1 MKKGFV
7 STTLVYSFFIV
18 FVFINVIIV
27 LNYTRKLNYLNT
39 INERVGSEIKLNY
52 GICSSDSDI
61 LLCKLIND
69 NNPVVSD
76 SSIDFTKDSSSSNGE
91 GLLYTTIN
99 SNKIYYFRGKDVN
112 NFLALGNMCFRI
124 IRSNTSSG
132 VRAIYYG
139 KYSDDMCISEND
151 SLITY
156 SASNNLY
163 ENSNIKSNIDSFY
176 ENNILKYKDY
186 IEDTIYCADIYTSSV
201 SLKCFNYSY
210 SVSSYNGNG
219 KLKYPVGLV
228 TASEVIMSGLGNSY
242 IPNNIWTMSRTSDN
256 NIYVYNNTLV
266 NTSYSSNAYA
276 KSVISFKSN
285 VRVKKGNG
293 KYYSPYVV
301 KL

>member
-39 INERVGSEIKLNY
+39 INEKVESKIKLNY
-52 GICSSDSDI
+52 GMCTSDSDF
-61 LLCKLIND
+61 LLCRIIND
-69 NNPVVSD
+69 NNPVSD
-76 SSIDFTKDSSSSNGE
+76 SSIDFTKNSSSTNGE
-91 GLLYTTIN
+91 GLLYRTLD
-99 SNKIYYFRGKDVN
+99 SNKIYYYRGKDVN
-112 NFLALGNMCFRI
+112 NFVALGNMCFRI

-139 KYSDDMCISEND
+139 KYSNEECSVDNG
-151 SLITY
+151 SLISY
-156 SASNNLY
+156 STSNNLY
-163 ENSNIKSNIDSFY
+163 ESSNVKNSLDGFY
-176 ENNILKYKDY
+176 KNNILKYKDY
-186 IEDTIYCADIYTSSV
+186 FEDSVYCADVYNSSI

-219 KLKYPVGLV
+219 KLKYPMGLV
-228 TASEVIMSGLGNSY
+228 SASEVVLSGLSNSY
-242 IPNNIWTMSRTSDN
+242 IPNNIWTMSRSGN

-266 NTSYSSNAYA
+266 STSYTSNAYLRG
-276 KSVISFKSN
+276 VISFKSTIK
-285 VRVKKGNG
+285 VKKGDG

>member
-18 FVFINVIIV
+18 FIFINVIIV

-39 INERVGSEIKLNY
+39 INERVESEIKLNY
-52 GICSSDSDI
+52 GMCSNDSDI
-61 LLCKLIND
+61 LLCKIIND
-69 NNPVVSD
+69 NNPVLSD
-76 SSIDFTKDSSSSNGE
+76 SSIDFTKDSSSTNGE
-91 GLLYTTIN
+91 GLLYRTLD
-99 SNKIYYFRGKDVN
+99 SNKIYYYRGKDVN
-112 NFLALGNMCFRI
+112 NFVALGNMCFRI

-139 KYSDDMCISEND
+139 KYSNEECSVDNG
-151 SLITY
+151 SLVSY
-156 SASNNLY
+156 STSNNLY
-163 ENSNIKSNIDSFY
+163 ESSNVKNNLDSFY

-186 IEDTIYCADIYTSSV
+186 LEDSVYCADVYNSSI
-201 SLKCFNYSY
+201 SLKCSNYFY

-219 KLKYPVGLV
+219 KLKYPMGLV
-228 TASEVIMSGLGNSY
+228 SASEVVLSGLSNSY
-242 IPNNIWTMSRTSDN
+242 IPNNIWTMSRSGN

-266 NTSYSSNAYA
+266 STSYTSNAYLRG
-276 KSVISFKSN
+276 VISFKSTIK
-285 VRVKKGNG
+285 VKKGDG